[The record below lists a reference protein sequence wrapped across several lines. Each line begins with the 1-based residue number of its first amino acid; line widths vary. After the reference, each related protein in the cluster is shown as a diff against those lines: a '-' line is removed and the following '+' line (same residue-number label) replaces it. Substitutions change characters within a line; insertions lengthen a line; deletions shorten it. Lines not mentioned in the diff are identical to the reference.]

1 MAFKSYEIN
10 LSKGQ
15 NSYNNL
21 YLIRFS
27 GVELAEDLLEELMFV
42 ELRSQFSESSLRMD
56 LTGPP
61 VFLREL
67 SVLVSS
73 IEVYTYDCVCSC
85 YLYNL
90 EVFIHEHKMLD
101 L

>member
-15 NSYNNL
+15 NSYNL

-27 GVELAEDLLEELMFV
+27 GVELAEDLLEELMLV
-42 ELRSQFSESSLRMD
+42 ELRSQFSESSFRMD

-67 SVLVSS
+67 SVLVS
-73 IEVYTYDCVCSC
+73 
-85 YLYNL
+85 
-90 EVFIHEHKMLD
+90 
-101 L
+101 

>member
-15 NSYNNL
+15 NSYNL

-27 GVELAEDLLEELMFV
+27 GVELAEDLLEEFMLV
-42 ELRSQFSESSLRMD
+42 ELRSQFSESSLRME

-67 SVLVSS
+67 SVLVS
-73 IEVYTYDCVCSC
+73 
-85 YLYNL
+85 
-90 EVFIHEHKMLD
+90 
-101 L
+101 